1 MEHIL
6 NVLGYYRRLSNTD
19 FNGPCLKSEEKFR
32 YKRTLSSDTK
42 VIQYIVPIQSKYAL
56 HMRIQCFKSKYSL
69 QNV

>member
-32 YKRTLSSDTK
+32 YKRTLSSDTIRYTNTIK
-42 VIQYIVPIQSKYAL
+42 IRVTHENTVFQI
-56 HMRIQCFKSKYSL
+56 
-69 QNV
+69 